1 MRKQQV
7 LAIVAAAIVSA
18 GATTLCLAQAR
29 PEMPP
34 PAEGAAASVSESREP
49 SLAYDHPTLP
59 AEALWP
65 GTIVTLIL
73 GSFLLAAGV
82 GVVVRL
88 NTPQEVPAAHSHDE
102 PPGTSHHHGPGGTVQ
117 PGPEH
122 DLPGGHAHDAGHH

>member
-1 MRKQQV
+1 MRKQQI
-7 LAIVAAAIVSA
+7 LTIVAATFVSA
-18 GATTLCLAQAR
+18 GVSTVCFAQER

-34 PAEGAAASVSESREP
+34 PAEGAASVSESHEP
-49 SLAYDHPTLP
+49 NLAYDHPTLP

-88 NTPQEVPAAHSHDE
+88 NTPEEVPAAHSHDE
-102 PPGTSHHHGPGGTVQ
+102 PPGASHHHGPGGTVH